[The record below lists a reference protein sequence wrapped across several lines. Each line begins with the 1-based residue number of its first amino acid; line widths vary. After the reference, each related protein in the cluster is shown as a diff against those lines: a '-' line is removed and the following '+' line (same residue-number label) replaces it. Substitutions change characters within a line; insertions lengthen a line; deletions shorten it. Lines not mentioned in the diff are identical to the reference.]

1 MGGRR
6 CEGYGVCSDAAQ
18 QHFANGKML
27 GGRSAVKKVCRTFLT
42 SKKGS
47 PFFQGLPLVRFYK
60 KFQSLTSISRPNS
73 LGRKRG
79 QTFSDRVITEAASLV
94 PICMASSMV
103 FP

>member
-1 MGGRR
+1 MSTSIRALRGIFGSLTKGPPGFLVQFDNR
-6 CEGYGVCSDAAQ
+6 EKAA
-18 QHFANGKML
+18 
-27 GGRSAVKKVCRTFLT
+27 
-42 SKKGS
+42 

-79 QTFSDRVITEAASLV
+79 QTFSDRVITEAASFV
-94 PICMASSMV
+94 PISMASSMV